1 MCYYRDSLIRQIR
14 QFTLFTLALLQDLT
28 VKNVPKDILEIQ
40 KMDASVQV
48 WSKTFLLSF
57 NPLNPEIKI

>member
-14 QFTLFTLALLQDLT
+14 QFTLFIVILALLQDPT

-40 KMDASVQV
+40 KMDANVQV
-48 WSKTFLLSF
+48 WSETF
-57 NPLNPEIKI
+57 

>member
-1 MCYYRDSLIRQIR
+1 MYYYRDSLIRQIR
-14 QFTLFTLALLQDLT
+14 QFTLFTLALLQDPT
-28 VKNVPKDILEIQ
+28 VKNVLKDILEIQ

-48 WSKTFLLSF
+48 WSETFLLSF